1 MDKTECVGIQK
12 IKKIQQ
18 RQLTYTRMETERPK
32 IKVILST
39 TDKIVEI
46 LGWIILLVLWGWTFT
61 HYSSLPDTIPTH
73 FNAAGEADGF
83 GTKVSII
90 ALPVIAS
97 LLFIGI
103 TVLNRYPHSFNYPTA
118 ITQDNAL
125 RLYTLATRMLRF
137 LKLVLV
143 VVFGG
148 IEFMTIQHATGK
160 AAGLGVWFLPLTLVL
175 VFLPL
180 IYFVIKSI
188 KVK

>member
-1 MDKTECVGIQK
+1 
-12 IKKIQQ
+12 
-18 RQLTYTRMETERPK
+18 MEEQRPK
-32 IKVILST
+32 ITLIPT
-39 TDKIVEI
+39 TADRLVEL
-46 LGWIILLVLWGWTFT
+46 LGWLILLLLLGYTFS

-83 GTKVSII
+83 GSKASIFG
-90 ALPVIAS
+90 LPVIAT

-103 TVLNRYPHSFNYPTA
+103 TVLNRYPNIFNYPTA

-125 RLYTLATRMLRF
+125 QLYTLATRMLRY
-137 LKLVLV
+137 LKLVLL

-148 IEFMTIQHATGK
+148 IEFMTIQNATVE
-160 AAGLGVWFLPLTLVL
+160 AVGLGVWFLPLTLVL

-188 KVK
+188 QGKNH